1 MNLNDLMG
9 AAGDFL
15 FPQQAE
21 EQRDRADDERVRQQ
35 RVARAQAARRPAMAG
50 GNLQGPAQF
59 MGFAGAA
66 MAPGMMAHAG
76 AVQGVNNAISREM
89 QSRVAQAREQRR
101 MQHEKE
107 MLAMRMS
114 PEDDRLS
121 RYDSMLRRI
130 RMARG

>member
-1 MNLNDLMG
+1 MNLNDMLG
-9 AAGDFL
+9 AAADWA
-15 FPQQAE
+15 FPDQAQA
-21 EQRDRADDERVRQQ
+21 QRDRDDEDRVRQQ
-35 RVARAQAARRPAMAG
+35 RIARGQAARRPAMAG

-66 MAPGMMAHAG
+66 MAPGMLAHAG
-76 AVQGVNNAISREM
+76 AVQGVNDVISREM

-107 MLAMRMS
+107 LMAMRMA

-121 RYDSMLRRI
+121 RYDAMINRI
-130 RMARG
+130 RRSRG